1 MQISSS
7 NIKLFREDFKQAMKA
22 LEQKHGV
29 SIALGNVSYD
39 SNMFRGKMT
48 VTNTNGSK
56 VETPSKKVPSTYTPR
71 LGDTVKITHKK
82 VDPSLTFTIIKVNN
96 LTSKVK
102 EVGGKTAGIIKVSNP
117 LLTKV

>member
-7 NIKLFREDFKQAMKA
+7 NIKLFREDFKQAVKA

-48 VTNTNGSK
+48 VTNGSSVAK
-56 VETPSKKVPSTYTPR
+56 TPTKTPNTYTPR
-71 LGDTVKITHKK
+71 LGDKVKINHKK
-82 VDPSLTFTIIKVNN
+82 VASDRNFTIVKVNN
-96 LTSKVK
+96 LTSKVR
-102 EVGGKTAGIIKVSNP
+102 EIGGKGTGLIKVSNS
-117 LLTKV
+117 LLSKA